1 MIVKIVQQRHGL
13 ALKLNMTHLNLWER
27 QHGKIPHG
35 AFVILRSGWDEY
47 YGKRDKFFGL
57 FDDEE
62 NQVFPGKVKYL
73 ISFETDHIFSQKPNS
88 EFFVFCFQN

>member
-1 MIVKIVQQRHGL
+1 
-13 ALKLNMTHLNLWER
+13 MTHLNLWER

-62 NQVFPGKVKYL
+62 NQVFPGKYSICKVLKY
-73 ISFETDHIFSQKPNS
+73 
-88 EFFVFCFQN
+88 FCTIE

>member
-1 MIVKIVQQRHGL
+1 
-13 ALKLNMTHLNLWER
+13 MTHLNLWER

-62 NQVFPGKVKYL
+62 NQVFPGK
-73 ISFETDHIFSQKPNS
+73 
-88 EFFVFCFQN
+88 

>member
-1 MIVKIVQQRHGL
+1 MGISHAILRSL
-13 ALKLNMTHLNLWER
+13 TLNITHLNLWER

-35 AFVILRSGWDEY
+35 AFVILRSGWDEF

-62 NQVFPGKVKYL
+62 HQVFPGEKNDL
-73 ISFETDHIFSQKPNS
+73 ITLHF
-88 EFFVFCFQN
+88 EFFSNF

>member
-1 MIVKIVQQRHGL
+1 
-13 ALKLNMTHLNLWER
+13 MTHLNLWER

-35 AFVILRSGWDEY
+35 AFVILRSGWDEF

-62 NQVFPGKVKYL
+62 HQVFPGK
-73 ISFETDHIFSQKPNS
+73 
-88 EFFVFCFQN
+88 FFCVTICRLGQNGFCE

>member
-62 NQVFPGKVKYL
+62 NQVFPGK
-73 ISFETDHIFSQKPNS
+73 
-88 EFFVFCFQN
+88 